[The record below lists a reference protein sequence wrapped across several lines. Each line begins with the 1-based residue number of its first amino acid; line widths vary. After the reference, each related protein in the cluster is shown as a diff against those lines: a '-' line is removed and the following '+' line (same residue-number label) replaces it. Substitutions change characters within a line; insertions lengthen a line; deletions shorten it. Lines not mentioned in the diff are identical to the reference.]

1 MEKDIQ
7 RKAFLI
13 YNDFMELVEDLT
25 DEEAGKLFKV
35 MGAYAVSQKAPA
47 FEKDERLLK
56 VMFKN
61 FKAFEDENRA
71 KWEKAQAQRSEA
83 GKASAEARKRKK
95 AAEEEKPVSL
105 KEKYHRVNEAYKRE
119 MQQN

>member
-1 MEKDIQ
+1 MEQDMQ
-7 RKAFLI
+7 RKAFLVF
-13 YNDFMELVEDLT
+13 NDFMELVEDLT

-95 AAEEEKPVSL
+95 AAEEDKPVSL
-105 KEKYHRVNEAYKRE
+105 KEKYHRVNEAYQRE
-119 MQQN
+119 LQQN

>member
-1 MEKDIQ
+1 MQ
-7 RKAFLI
+7 RKAFLV

-105 KEKYHRVNEAYKRE
+105 KEKYHLVNEAYKRE

>member
-1 MEKDIQ
+1 MEKDNQ

-25 DEEAGKLFKV
+25 DEEAGKLFKA
-35 MGAYAVSQKAPA
+35 MGAYANNQVIPNFDKNDRVLT
-47 FEKDERLLK
+47 F
-56 VMFKN
+56 MFRR
-61 FKAFEDENRA
+61 FRTFDDENRH
-71 KWEKAQAQRSEA
+71 KWEDIRIKRSEA
-83 GKASAEARKRKK
+83 GKASAEARKK
-95 AAEEEKPVSL
+95 AADEDKPVSL

>member
-1 MEKDIQ
+1 MQ
-7 RKAFLI
+7 RKAFLV
-13 YNDFMELVEDLT
+13 YNDFMDLVEDLT
-25 DEEAGKLFKV
+25 DTEAGKLFKA

-95 AAEEEKPVSL
+95 AAEEDKPVSL